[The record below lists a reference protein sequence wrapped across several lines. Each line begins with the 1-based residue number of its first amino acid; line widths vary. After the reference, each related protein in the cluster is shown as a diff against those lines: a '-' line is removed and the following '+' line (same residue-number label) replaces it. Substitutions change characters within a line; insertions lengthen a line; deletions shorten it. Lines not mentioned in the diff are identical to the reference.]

1 MKRSK
6 YRLGRIGRLTIDRIV
21 SIGAYLDGGDTDILL
36 PNRYL
41 PSNAAPG
48 VEVEVFVY
56 HDNEGRLIAT
66 TMRPFV
72 EVGQVALLRAVS
84 VTDSGAYMEWGIHK
98 DLFVPFREQMQLIHE
113 GGRYFVYAYIDH
125 VSGKIVGSAKLSK
138 HLGNIPPS
146 YSPGDEVSA
155 LVYERIDPG
164 YRMIVDHTHWGMVYS
179 DTLPMPLAIGAQV
192 KAFVIRLREDGKID
206 LSLKPVGYGRIDS
219 ESERLI
225 RILQKRGGRLPIG
238 DKSMPEEILEH
249 TGMSKKTFK
258 MAVGTLYRRRLI
270 RLTPTTIVLND
281 IASATE
287 VGADGLPGPNN

>member
-6 YRLGRIGRLTIDRIV
+6 YQLGRIGRLTIDRIV

-41 PSNAAPG
+41 PSDAAPG
-48 VEVEVFVY
+48 MEVEVFVY

-66 TMRPFV
+66 TMRPLV
-72 EVGQVALLRAVS
+72 EVGQVALLHAVS
-84 VTDSGAYMEWGIHK
+84 VTDSGAYMGWGIHK
-98 DLFVPFREQMQLIHE
+98 DLFVPFREQTQLIRE

-164 YRMIVDHTHWGMVYS
+164 YRMIVDHTHWGMIYS

-192 KAFVIRLREDGKID
+192 KAFVIRLRDDGKID
-206 LSLKPVGYGRIDS
+206 LSLKPIGYDRIDS
-219 ESERLI
+219 ESERLLHM
-225 RILQKRGGRLPIG
+225 LQRRGGRLPIG
-238 DKSMPEEILEH
+238 DKSSPEEIMQH

-258 MAVGTLYRRRLI
+258 MAVGMLYRRRLI
-270 RLTPTTIVLND
+270 GIAPTAIALNETVSTPE
-281 IASATE
+281 A
-287 VGADGLPGPNN
+287 